1 MATIASDVNLVTRE
15 DCYRQSKIMLK
26 EIQDIKDTQNDIKI
40 QLDSLPSKLTL
51 KLDERYADKKTE
63 KSVDKLIWLVLS
75 AVIIAILSLIL
86 K

>member
-26 EIQDIKDTQNDIKI
+26 EIQDIKDAQNDIKI